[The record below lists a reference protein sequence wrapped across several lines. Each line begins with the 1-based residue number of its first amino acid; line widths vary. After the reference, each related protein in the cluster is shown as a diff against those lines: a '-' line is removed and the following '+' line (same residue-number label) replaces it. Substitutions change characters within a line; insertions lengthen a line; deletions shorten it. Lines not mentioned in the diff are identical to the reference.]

1 MKMFI
6 RYFNKVKLL
15 FVLSHVDYI
24 ETIVVIY
31 CETLQPV
38 PDPLYK
44 DPYGHDTQLLPFQ

>member
-31 CETLQPV
+31 CETLQ
-38 PDPLYK
+38 
-44 DPYGHDTQLLPFQ
+44 QLTLKYLKPQD